1 MLAQQRIRLQP
12 GVYAPVPTPFK
23 DGTEEIDIAAFDSTV
38 SRIGKAGAG
47 ILVGGTLGEGPML
60 ACDERVALIRR
71 AKASLRDA
79 GLQDKIPVIAG
90 AVGASVRECIA
101 QAEDAASAGADAVIV
116 VASAYFAF
124 VYGKDKAAVASF
136 FTSVADESP
145 LPVLIYNIPFAA
157 GGIDLDAQILMKLSE
172 HQNIVYVCARLPTP
186 HYIGY
191 R

>member
-1 MLAQQRIRLQP
+1 MVAAPGLVRVLKHGQPVQRGLEVETPAPSGRCKFHVPGRTSLHFGAVGPVLVSYGWLCIAVCLCSNQYESTDRQFIMLAQQRIRLQP

-101 QAEDAASAGADAVIV
+101 QAEDAASAGADAV
-116 VASAYFAF
+116 
-124 VYGKDKAAVASF
+124 
-136 FTSVADESP
+136 
-145 LPVLIYNIPFAA
+145 
-157 GGIDLDAQILMKLSE
+157 
-172 HQNIVYVCARLPTP
+172 
-186 HYIGY
+186 
-191 R
+191 